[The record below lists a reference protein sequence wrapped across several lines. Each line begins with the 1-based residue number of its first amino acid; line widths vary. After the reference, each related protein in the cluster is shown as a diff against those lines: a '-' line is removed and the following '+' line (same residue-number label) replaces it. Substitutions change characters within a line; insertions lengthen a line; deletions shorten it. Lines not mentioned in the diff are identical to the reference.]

1 MERIDTMLIIVVVII
16 VFPFC
21 LLCGDAVD
29 RQMVLRASELAILLV
44 CPKIW
49 LCNFRDI
56 TTQTDDTND
65 IKKDDDLDED
75 EDKLWAGTDTDI
87 ISEARSFMP
96 SNGVA

>member
-1 MERIDTMLIIVVVII
+1 MERIDTIIIVAVVV

-21 LLCGDAVD
+21 LLCRDAVD
-29 RQMVLRASELAILLV
+29 RQMVLRASESSVLCD
-44 CPKIW
+44 CPKIRF
-49 LCNFRDI
+49 CNFRDI

-75 EDKLWAGTDTDI
+75 EDKLWAGTGTDI
-87 ISEARSFMP
+87 ISEPRSFMP